1 MKFYWANV
9 FKVAKLMMVLIMFL
23 VFITT
28 KPLEVA
34 ARPFDGRKLTAAHGG
49 GGGGGGGSG
58 GISNSAL
65 VHKEP
70 EAPPGP
76 SPCTF
81 IPQKGDRHCH

>member
-28 KPLEVA
+28 KPLEAA

-49 GGGGGGGSG
+49 GGGGGSG
-58 GISNSAL
+58 GISKSAL

-70 EAPPGP
+70 EAPPGA

-81 IPQKGDRHCH
+81 IPQKGDHHCH

>member
-9 FKVAKLMMVLIMFL
+9 FKVAKLMMVLLMFL

-28 KPLEVA
+28 KPLEAA

-49 GGGGGGGSG
+49 GGGGGSG
-58 GISNSAL
+58 GISKSAL

-81 IPQKGDRHCH
+81 IPQKGDHHCH